1 MSFADMW
8 SARHVQIGVGKTSC
22 PKMGSAVGH
31 QHANEMASSPVL
43 STADTLSFIPCV
55 DCALIVV
62 EDDVTKE
69 TELKQ
74 TVDLLSVTNIIGTVL
89 NKAKY

>member
-31 QHANEMASSPVL
+31 QHANEMASCEVVMIGNEVIHGPHGVFKRSFGSVFRCVN
-43 STADTLSFIPCV
+43 TLH
-55 DCALIVV
+55 DR
-62 EDDVTKE
+62 
-69 TELKQ
+69 
-74 TVDLLSVTNIIGTVL
+74 
-89 NKAKY
+89 